1 MAVAA
6 TEVTGVDPSVRQV
19 KDAQIS
25 SLTGMRGF
33 AAIMVVVIHTA
44 GRTEYPWLGVHG
56 YGPIALFVL
65 SGFLLYRPFSRW
77 TLGVGPLPSL
87 RNYSI
92 RRILRIF
99 PAYWAVLHIW
109 YFIYPAAVPSSF
121 GQYLKE
127 LTLLNTLQYFGLTQ
141 GLQQAWSMGTELTWY
156 VFVPVLAALSFLLMS
171 RVPAR
176 HRVKV
181 QVWLML
187 AALPISA
194 GWVWYVHEGAPW
206 QSAGMWLLKYIVCF
220 AFGAMVAMVM
230 EAERAGMIT
239 ISRGRLLM
247 EDPWLLPLLAL
258 LFALVGTSQFGGEH
272 DFGFLS
278 LSEELVRDGCAFGL
292 AGTLLLIAIFSPP
305 GAPFNRFLATRW
317 MQASGRWSY
326 GIYLW
331 HLPLV
336 VMLYEDYTFPE
347 GLFGLVVWLLA
358 ILPLSYLLG
367 AASYAWVEVPAMNLS
382 KRLTPSRPTGGAR
395 AARPAGAHV
404 APADGAR
411 GGTAT

>member
-1 MAVAA
+1 M
-6 TEVTGVDPSVRQV
+6 TGVDPSVRQV

-44 GRTEYPWLGVHG
+44 GRTDYPWLGVHG

-77 TLGVGPLPSL
+77 VLGIGPMPSL

-92 RRILRIF
+92 RRVLRIF
-99 PAYWAVLHIW
+99 PAYWAVLHVW

-156 VFVPVLAALSFLLMS
+156 VFVPVLATLTFLVM
-171 RVPAR
+171 RVVPAR
-176 HRVKV
+176 LRVRV
-181 QVWLML
+181 HVWML
-187 AALPISA
+187 LTSLPISA
-194 GWVWYVHEGAPW
+194 GWIWFVHDGAPW
-206 QSAGMWLLKYIVCF
+206 QSAGMWLLKYLVCF
-220 AFGAMVAMVM
+220 TFGALVAMVM
-230 EAERAGMIT
+230 EAERAGMID

-247 EDPWLLPLLAL
+247 EDPWLLPLLAF
-258 LFALVGTSQFGGEH
+258 LFALIGTSQFGGEH

-278 LSEELVRDGCAFGL
+278 LSEELTRDGCAFGL
-292 AGTLLLIAIFSPP
+292 AATLLLIAVFSPP
-305 GAPFNRFLATRW
+305 DAPFNRFLATRW

-331 HLPLV
+331 HLPLI
-336 VMLYEDYTFPE
+336 VMLYEDYAFPE
-347 GLFGLVVWLLA
+347 GFLGLVVWLMV
-358 ILPLSYLLG
+358 ILPISYALG
-367 AASYAWVEVPAMNLS
+367 AASYAWVETPAMTLS
-382 KRLTPSRPTGGAR
+382 KRLTPSRPRGGAR
-395 AARPAGAHV
+395 AARRGT
-404 APADGAR
+404 APAELADSR
-411 GGTAT
+411 GGAAQ

>member
-1 MAVAA
+1 MAA

-19 KDAQIS
+19 RDAQIS

-99 PAYWAVLHIW
+99 PAYWAVLHVW

-156 VFVPVLAALSFLLMS
+156 VFVPALAAISFVVMS

-187 AALPISA
+187 TALPISA

-220 AFGAMVAMVM
+220 AFGAMVATVM
-230 EAERAGMIT
+230 EAERAGMLS

-272 DFGFLS
+272 NFGFLS

-305 GAPFNRFLATRW
+305 RAPFNRFLATRW

-347 GLFGLVVWLLA
+347 GVFGLVVWLLA

-382 KRLTPSRPTGGAR
+382 KRLTPSSPRGGAR
-395 AARPAGAHV
+395 AARPAGVRV
-404 APADGAR
+404 ASADEAR